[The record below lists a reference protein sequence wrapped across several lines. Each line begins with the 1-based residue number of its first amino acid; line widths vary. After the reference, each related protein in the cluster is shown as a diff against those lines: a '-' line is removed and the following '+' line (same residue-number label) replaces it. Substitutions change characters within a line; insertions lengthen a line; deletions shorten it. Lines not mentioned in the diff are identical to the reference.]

1 MEGMTME
8 SLSELFSESQA
19 QILLAIKQQGE
30 VTAADLSDS
39 VDLAVTTVR
48 QHLNRLQDQG
58 LLVHRAEPRG
68 RGRPTHLYRLSER
81 AERLFPS
88 IDAAML
94 NRLLDFLSREG
105 HHRAIDAFF
114 RDFWDER
121 TEEFQRRLDQADGTD
136 LEVRLEILDAFLTEQ
151 GFMPE
156 IDHTDGEVT
165 IRECNCPLSEAV
177 ESTRLP
183 CRLEAEFLELVV
195 GQSLERV
202 AYMPDG
208 HDACTYTFASDT
220 GEE

>member
-30 VTAADLSDS
+30 VTAATLADS
-39 VDLAVTTVR
+39 VELAVTTVR
-48 QHLNRLQDQG
+48 QHLNRLQNQG
-58 LLVHRAEPRG
+58 LLEHRSEARG

-81 AERLFPS
+81 AQRLFPS
-88 IDAAML
+88 IDA
-94 NRLLDFLSREG
+94 
-105 HHRAIDAFF
+105 AIDAFF

-121 TEEFQRRLDQADGTD
+121 TEEFQRRLDQADGSD
-136 LEVRLEILDAFLTEQ
+136 LEVRLEILEAFLTEQ

-156 IDHTDGEVT
+156 IDHDNGEVT

-208 HDACTYTFASDT
+208 HESCTYQFTTTDDKSA
-220 GEE
+220 

>member
-1 MEGMTME
+1 MK
-8 SLSELFSESQA
+8 SLSELFSDSQA
-19 QILLAIKQQGE
+19 QILLAIKQTGE
-30 VTAADLSDS
+30 VTAADLAES
-39 VDLAVTTVR
+39 VGLAITTVR

-58 LLVHRAEPRG
+58 LLEHRPEPRG
-68 RGRPTHLYRLSER
+68 RGRPTHVYRLSDR

-88 IDAAML
+88 IDATML

-114 RDFWDER
+114 REFWDER
-121 TEEFQRRLDQADGTD
+121 TQEFRQRLEQADGTD
-136 LEVRLEILDAFLTEQ
+136 LAVRLDILDDFLTEQ

-156 IDHTDGEVT
+156 IEQEDGEVT

-195 GQSLERV
+195 GQPLERV
-202 AYMPDG
+202 SYMPDG
-208 HDACTYTFASDT
+208 HKSCTYQFSRTSEDPS
-220 GEE
+220 

>member
-1 MEGMTME
+1 ME
-8 SLSELFSESQA
+8 SLADLFSESQA

-30 VTAADLSDS
+30 VTAGDLADS
-39 VDLAVTTVR
+39 VGLAVTTVR
-48 QHLNRLQDQG
+48 QHLNRLKDQG
-58 LLVHRAEPRG
+58 LLEHRAEARG

-121 TEEFQRRLDQADGTD
+121 TEEFRRRLNQAEGAD
-136 LEVRLEILDAFLTEQ
+136 LNVRLEILGEFLTEQ

-156 IDHTDGEVT
+156 IDHDDGEVT

-208 HDACTYTFASDT
+208 HESCTYQFSSTEDDSA
-220 GEE
+220 

>member
-1 MEGMTME
+1 MQT
-8 SLSELFSESQA
+8 LADLFSESQA

-30 VTAADLSDS
+30 ATAGDLAESA
-39 VDLAVTTVR
+39 DLAVTTVR

-58 LLVHRAEPRG
+58 LLEHRSEARG

-88 IDAAML
+88 VDAQIL

-114 RDFWDER
+114 REFWDER
-121 TEEFQRRLDQADGTD
+121 ADEFRQRLEQAEDSG
-136 LEVRLEILDAFLTEQ
+136 LAVRLEILEAFLTEQ

-156 IDHTDGEVT
+156 IEQDGDGEIT
-165 IRECNCPLSEAV
+165 IRECNCPLAEAV

-183 CRLEAEFLELVV
+183 CRLEAEFLEMVV
-195 GQSLERV
+195 GQPLERV
-202 AYMPDG
+202 SYIPDG
-208 HDACTYTFASDT
+208 HDACTYAFASES
-220 GEE
+220 GED